1 MSKML
6 QALKNLSSRTTP
18 GETVEQPAAAPA
30 RATAEPVPAADDPVL
45 PPADRSRRMK
55 DVLARHLAAPTP
67 TEVIRRPAA
76 EAERQRATDF
86 PGPEA
91 APAAGSMTVP
101 MDSQARLLRLAA
113 DPQRLDLPRQP
124 PARLDLERSAPVAV
138 APTSI
143 VDVPTTPEAPVSQPV
158 GVASLEAVTALLS
171 ELENEPAGPE
181 EEVSLSFSRPLQER
195 EDRGRESGDR
205 GPKAEVG
212 GQTSEATPDSP
223 AAPPPPLAPSPTLA
237 AAPQAAAPSPLD
249 HLADPRPLV
258 THDASE
264 ELSPP
269 PAPLV
274 LPPRAISRVKT
285 RLEERVLDMQ
295 SDPSRSLPY
304 RELADRLRQDL
315 RLLPGRCLLFA
326 GVGSASHADDVLPH
340 VASLLAE
347 DDAEVLLVDAD
358 FARAAMTVGF
368 GALKETGL
376 GDLTDAGSRAEELL
390 LPTRLPNISLLPAGR
405 KALPDNLGVVDRV
418 APLLAKLEERYSLVM
433 IDGGAHTGPLL
444 PALARLCD
452 ATYLVV
458 RLGAT
463 DARAA
468 TTALQTFRGTGARVM
483 GCVATSG
490 PAAVSA

>member
-6 QALKNLSSRTTP
+6 QALKNLSSRTKP
-18 GETVEQPAAAPA
+18 AETAEQPAASPA
-30 RATAEPVPAADDPVL
+30 RVTAEPVPAADDPVL
-45 PPADRSRRMK
+45 PPGDRSRRMK

-124 PARLDLERSAPVAV
+124 PAQLDLEQSAPVAV
-138 APTSI
+138 APSSN
-143 VDVPTTPEAPVSQPV
+143 VEVPATPEAPVSEPV

-181 EEVSLSFSRPLQER
+181 EEVSLSFSRPLHER
-195 EDRGRESGDR
+195 EGRGQET
-205 GPKAEVG
+205 EIG
-212 GQTSEATPDSP
+212 GQRSEATPDSP
-223 AAPPPPLAPSPTLA
+223 AAPPPAVAPTPSPA
-237 AAPQAAAPSPLD
+237 AAPLPATPSPLD
-249 HLADPRPLV
+249 PLADPRPLM
-258 THDASE
+258 TYDASE
-264 ELSPP
+264 DQSPP
-269 PAPLV
+269 PAPLL
-274 LPPRAISRVKT
+274 LPPRTISRVKT
-285 RLEERVLDMQ
+285 RLEERVLEIQ

-326 GVGSASHADDVLPH
+326 GVGSASHADNVLPH

-376 GDLTDAGSRAEELL
+376 GDLTDAGSRAEELV

-468 TTALQTFRGTGARVM
+468 TTALKTFRGTGARVM
-483 GCVATSG
+483 GCVATS
-490 PAAVSA
+490 AT